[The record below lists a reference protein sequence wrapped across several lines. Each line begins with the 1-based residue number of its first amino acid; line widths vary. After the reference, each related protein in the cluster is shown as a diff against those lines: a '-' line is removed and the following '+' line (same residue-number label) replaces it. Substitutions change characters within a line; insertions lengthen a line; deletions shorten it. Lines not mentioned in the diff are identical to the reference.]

1 MTNPASTPATTPA
14 RTHATNMAKLMT
26 LPPSSGYGSPASLH
40 WHRVTRDA
48 SSPLAPV
55 GWTRAH
61 APLARGRSGRRP
73 VAVLPHDEGREHF
86 DRPRVEGPVVDHHL
100 YGGGREP
107 AEPLGRRGGGHDDVH
122 SSHQTTQ
129 GRPLGG
135 GNPHYHQVWEARA
148 GGCGVPVVGAL
159 DGAAGDP
166 PPRGRR

>member
-40 WHRVTRDA
+40 WHRLTRDA

-73 VAVLPHDEGREHF
+73 VAVLPHEEGREHF

-100 YGGGREP
+100 HGGAREP
-107 AEPLGRRGGGHDDVH
+107 ADPLGRRGGGHDDVH

-135 GNPHYHQVWEARA
+135 ASPDQHHVGPA
-148 GGCGVPVVGAL
+148 GGGDRGLQVVGPL
-159 DGAAGDP
+159 HRGGGDA
-166 PPRGRR
+166 PPR

>member
-40 WHRVTRDA
+40 WHRLTRDA

-73 VAVLPHDEGREHF
+73 VAVLPHEEGREQ
-86 DRPRVEGPVVDHHL
+86 DRKSTRL
-100 YGGGREP
+100 N
-107 AEPLGRRGGGHDDVH
+107 
-122 SSHQTTQ
+122 SSHSQIS
-129 GRPLGG
+129 
-135 GNPHYHQVWEARA
+135 YAV
-148 GGCGVPVVGAL
+148 
-159 DGAAGDP
+159 
-166 PPRGRR
+166 

>member
-40 WHRVTRDA
+40 WHRLTRDA

-73 VAVLPHDEGREHF
+73 VAVLPHEEGREHF

-100 YGGGREP
+100 HGGARDRPG
-107 AEPLGRRGGGHDDVH
+107 PLC
-122 SSHQTTQ
+122 
-129 GRPLGG
+129 
-135 GNPHYHQVWEARA
+135 
-148 GGCGVPVVGAL
+148 GCGAT
-159 DGAAGDP
+159 DEDAHSCD
-166 PPRGRR
+166 

>member
-40 WHRVTRDA
+40 WHRLTRDA

-73 VAVLPHDEGREHF
+73 VAVLPHEEGREHF

-100 YGGGREP
+100 HGGAREP
-107 AEPLGRRGGGHDDVH
+107 ADPLGRRGGGHDDVH

-135 GNPHYHQVWEARA
+135 GSPRPHHVWPGRA
-148 GGCGVPVVGAL
+148 GGRAPPGSGPPV
-159 DGAAGDP
+159 
-166 PPRGRR
+166 